1 MGILR
6 RVLQGGFLR
15 PRIVQGRHE
24 ALHLGV
30 GVRELIRKLDDA
42 RPLVLLDAC
51 LGLVG
56 LREAAL
62 RPRHWLELTLVQ
74 VGQPREGLVGRLIKP
89 VLVVV
94 FSVPAFPLDLSLHGS
109 DVLGF
114 EEFLGAADE
123 GGVETWVLVGLGYAA
138 AHRLEGEILVRLPL
152 DEAVAED

>member
-30 GVRELIRKLDDA
+30 SVRELIGELDDA

-74 VGQPREGLVGRLIKP
+74 VGQPGEGLVGRLIKP
-89 VLVVV
+89 VLVV
-94 FSVPAFPLDLSLHGS
+94 FSVPAFSLDLSLDGF

-123 GGVETWVLVGLGYAA
+123 GGVETWVLVGLGYAT
-138 AHRLEGEILVRLPL
+138 AHRLEGEILVCLPL